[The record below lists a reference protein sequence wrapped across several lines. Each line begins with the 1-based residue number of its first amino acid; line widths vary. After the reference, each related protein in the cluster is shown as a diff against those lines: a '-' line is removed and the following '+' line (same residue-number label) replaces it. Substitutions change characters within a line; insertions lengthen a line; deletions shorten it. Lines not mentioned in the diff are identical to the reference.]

1 MSDTDIVLV
10 TWKDEGD
17 FGFINTFTQA
27 DEDYRKANPK
37 SLGVPFDPNRVRRTG
52 TRREAELYAKQLG
65 ARFEE
70 S

>member
-1 MSDTDIVLV
+1 MSNIVLV

-17 FGFINTFTQA
+17 FGFINTYTQA
-27 DEDYRKANPK
+27 DEDYRNANPK
-37 SLGVPFDPNRVRRTG
+37 SIGVPFDPNRVRDYG
-52 TRREAELYAKQLG
+52 SREEAQALAREHG